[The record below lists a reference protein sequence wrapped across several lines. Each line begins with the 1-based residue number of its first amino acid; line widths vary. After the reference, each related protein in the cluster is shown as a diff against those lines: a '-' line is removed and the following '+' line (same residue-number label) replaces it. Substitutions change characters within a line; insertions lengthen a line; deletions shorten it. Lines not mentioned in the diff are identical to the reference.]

1 MSGKN
6 ITDTAEIF
14 NMPVEGPVREK
25 ILKLGQKITDR
36 KAKVKPGDPEY
47 YGIAAMVPTDEMAEI
62 ALRMKLRTPYNFEAM
77 KKMNPELSEEQL
89 KADLKIML
97 DNGILEFSYINPE
110 HEKQYCLPVFV
121 MGSAEYSNMNVE
133 LMQEHPEVARFFER
147 MTFLPLTVVSA
158 MVPEGG
164 AGIGMHVIPV
174 EKAIPA
180 NSGSIPIEHISHWLD
195 KWEKIAAAPCSC
207 RMGRKLLGE
216 GDADDPNDWCLATG
230 PVADYV
236 VECKKGGRF
245 ITKEE
250 ALEILQKAEDN
261 GYVHQITNMDGPDK
275 IIAICN

>member
-14 NMPVEGPVREK
+14 NMPVEGQVREK

-147 MTFLPLTVVSA
+147 MTFLPL
-158 MVPEGG
+158 
-164 AGIGMHVIPV
+164 
-174 EKAIPA
+174 
-180 NSGSIPIEHISHWLD
+180 
-195 KWEKIAAAPCSC
+195 
-207 RMGRKLLGE
+207 
-216 GDADDPNDWCLATG
+216 
-230 PVADYV
+230 
-236 VECKKGGRF
+236 
-245 ITKEE
+245 
-250 ALEILQKAEDN
+250 
-261 GYVHQITNMDGPDK
+261 
-275 IIAICN
+275 